1 MLALS
6 LARTAHL
13 GSSDRQVK
21 GDRKANAAVHVLL
34 SPRIRLLALPFGL
47 G

>member
-13 GSSDRQVK
+13 GSSVQQVK
-21 GDRKANAAVHVLL
+21 GDRKANAAVPVLP
-34 SPRIRLLALPFGL
+34 SPRIPLLALPFGL